1 MKNLQRNE
9 NYRMIPQMIPYFN
22 NNEARFLQEYMESG
36 GFLTEFKQ
44 TEKFEELIADFTGT
58 KNAIVVNNGTVSLTL
73 MLLACGIGPGDEVIV
88 PNYTMIATPNSVV
101 SVGAKPIFVDVEE
114 TTLCLDLRK
123 IAEAITSNTKAV
135 MFVSANGRHPS
146 WDISKLLELCNVKNI
161 ILLEDSAQSLG
172 SIFPSGKHMGTVGT
186 MGSFSFSVPKIITT
200 GQGGCV
206 VTDNDELANKVRKL
220 KDFGRAR
227 GGTDIHDSIGYNF
240 KFTDLQACVG
250 IAQMGDL
257 KNRVIRKKEIWSR
270 YSENLRESKVFSL
283 FDNDLNTTAPWFI
296 DGKSDNRDALMTY
309 LESKNIKT
317 RSMYPP
323 INAQRAYSQ
332 NGEYPVSEAIGEN
345 GLWLPSYVQI
355 TNSEIDQIC
364 DAILGFQN

>member
-1 MKNLQRNE
+1 
-9 NYRMIPQMIPYFN
+9 MIPQMIPYFN
-22 NNEARFLQEYMESG
+22 NDEAKYLQEYMESG

-44 TEKFEELIADFTGT
+44 TEKFENLIAEYTGT

-114 TTLCLDLRK
+114 STLCLDLNK
-123 IAEAITSNTKAV
+123 VIEAISPNTKAI
-135 MFVSANGRHPS
+135 MFVSANGRYPS
-146 WDISKLLELCNVKNI
+146 WDISKLIELCNSKNI
-161 ILLEDSAQSLG
+161 ALLEDSAQSLG
-172 SIFPSGKHMGTVGT
+172 SIFPNGKHMGTVGI

-206 VTDNDELANKVRKL
+206 VTDDDELANKVRRL

-227 GGTDIHDSIGYNF
+227 GGTDIHDSIGYNY

-250 IAQMGDL
+250 IAQMSDL
-257 KNRVIRKKEIWSR
+257 EDRVARKKEIWSR
-270 YSENLRESKVFSL
+270 YKDNLGESNVFSL
-283 FDNDLNTTAPWFI
+283 FENDIETTAPWFI
-296 DGKSDNRDALMTY
+296 DGKSNNRDALMAH
-309 LESKNIKT
+309 LELKNIKT

-323 INAQRAYSQ
+323 INAQKAYSQ
-332 NGEYPVSEAIGEN
+332 KGDFPVSEAVGKN

-355 TNSEIDQIC
+355 TNSEIDQVSHE
-364 DAILGFQN
+364 ILGFQI